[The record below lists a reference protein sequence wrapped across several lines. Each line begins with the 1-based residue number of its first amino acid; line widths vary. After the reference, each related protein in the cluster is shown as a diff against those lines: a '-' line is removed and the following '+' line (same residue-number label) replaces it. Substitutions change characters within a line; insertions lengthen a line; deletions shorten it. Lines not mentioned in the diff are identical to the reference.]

1 MSKEIIY
8 YSKKFSKKIVFGGD
22 SIKIMD
28 AYTESNKIRLPKKLD
43 EILFQD
49 ILTYIAFNEDIYR
62 LRNNVPTIEMYV
74 LYDHNLKVV
83 ISGDYFKIGTN
94 DLNMVDFTF
103 NRLDYSERVD
113 FVERIES
120 NFFTKR

>member
-74 LYDHNLKVV
+74 LYDRNLKVV